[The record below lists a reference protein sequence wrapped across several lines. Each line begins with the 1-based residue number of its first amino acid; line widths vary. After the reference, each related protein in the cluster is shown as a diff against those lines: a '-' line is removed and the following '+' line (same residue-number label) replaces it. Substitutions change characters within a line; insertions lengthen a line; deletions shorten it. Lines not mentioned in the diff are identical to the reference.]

1 MKRLVRDLNVKHLQ
15 LSWAHMQLNMS
26 QVESQTLANFGEIT
40 SYSVGVVKWVSSH
53 EAGQRE
59 AIAGLRL
66 HLKDETLHRHR
77 LGYVMRIECSYI
89 ADDESNKS
97 AKIWLLSGLV
107 GSSAQH
113 STLGV

>member
-1 MKRLVRDLNVKHLQ
+1 MKCLVRDLNVKHLQ
-15 LSWAHMQLNMS
+15 LSWVHMQLNVS

-40 SYSVGVVKWVSSH
+40 SYSVGVAKWVSSH
-53 EAGQRE
+53 GAGQRE

-89 ADDESNKS
+89 AYDESNKS
-97 AKIWLLSGLV
+97 AKIWLPSALV
-107 GSSAQH
+107 GSSAQQ